1 MDPAADIFKI
11 FCEIF
16 IKYIYSNEKHRAI
29 MTLIGK
35 KQLIK
40 ITEDLSNNKFS
51 ASRRFFQWQSVK
63 LPYRSTNGGAGDQ
76 AQKIIEEIRIC
87 RGRLCGAQKSAGCL
101 RISAHRSAE
110 DHSRRPQHTALK
122 KSTVVVTF

>member
-51 ASRRFFQWQSVK
+51 LQGGFFSGK
-63 LPYRSTNGGAGDQ
+63 A
-76 AQKIIEEIRIC
+76 
-87 RGRLCGAQKSAGCL
+87 
-101 RISAHRSAE
+101 
-110 DHSRRPQHTALK
+110 
-122 KSTVVVTF
+122 